1 MMNNMIVLLNEF
13 GRWLVMHLGRMSM
26 ELALL
31 TGIVLAL
38 VYLLRVKS
46 PALRYMFWG
55 LLLAKPVI
63 TLLIA
68 SPLSFYGP
76 LSPVVPEVFS
86 TPQPFS
92 IVMEKEM
99 EAVVTQP
106 ETIPSESVPTPQAA
120 MPSFWQQ
127 VDGYGWTGI
136 VWATLATLMGLR
148 LLLGYAYVNFLKST
162 AQVQR
167 EGMLADILEEVHRA
181 MRIKRRIRIA
191 TTNVC
196 HGPVLAGAFFPV
208 ILLPENMAG
217 ALSSR
222 QLKLVIT
229 HELAHAKRWDNL
241 VLLMQ
246 RLAEMFFFFHP
257 VVWFCGWMMR
267 REAEAACDDMVMSV
281 WDRTEGLNAVAYADS
296 LTCVAEMKCG
306 ITHRLLVN
314 TFAAAESNFKRRITR
329 ILNEQRTH
337 MTLWVSATACIGLV
351 VIGIFG
357 LPTVLSASQDI
368 VAQSDAASS
377 ADKNTAAVDDSSV
390 EVPEGPLSPVNN
402 LREDAF
408 TNNKIVLLAIDNEN
422 SLAEANVGQGYSF
435 RNWFSQG
442 DNFWQGR
449 YYIEAIDVENKTVKV
464 TWIDDYDENRKPV
477 LSEKNSAWLPLWA
490 GFTHLASVEPADG
503 YTPKSYWDLVAVI
516 RDIQSP
522 RTGFFRSEE
531 RSGKLTCT
539 ICTDNPEQLR
549 QAIENTAKLKWIGTV
564 PLTDDMFINH
574 FDQRSK
580 PLDIET
586 TLDAPAT
593 LKVSQTDSVPLLSG
607 ITGFISKYYKI
618 NIVIDQRAF
627 APTDNG
633 AADPH
638 APGPEAGPVWF
649 HCKNMPIRDVLNEIL
664 PDQNLT
670 YTVEPSLIWIS
681 TPALLEADARQPG
694 PNLDAASARLKKVL
708 ESPVSLEFED
718 IHIQQILEFMTDS
731 WKFEATVDASV
742 VRPKKGSE
750 GDASS
755 HPEEYVT
762 DGIVSYLNLKNV
774 PLKEMLDRLTRML
787 NLSFKVENDVIW
799 ISSYEKITAQ

>member
-63 TLLIA
+63 TLLVA

-86 TPQPFS
+86 TPQSFS

-106 ETIPSESVPTPQAA
+106 ETIPSESVPTPQPAI
-120 MPSFWQQ
+120 PSLWRQ

-136 VWATLATLMGLR
+136 VWATLAILMGLR

-196 HGPVLAGAFFPV
+196 HGPVLAGAFSPV
-208 ILLPENMAG
+208 ILLPENMAV

-314 TFAAAESNFKRRITR
+314 TFAAAESNFKRRIMR
-329 ILNEQRTH
+329 ILNEPRTH

-357 LPTVLSASQDI
+357 LPTVLSAPQDN

-377 ADKNTAAVDDSSV
+377 ADKNAAAIDEPSV
-390 EVPEGPLSPVNN
+390 EVPELTPVNN
-402 LREDAF
+402 LKESAF
-408 TNNKIVLLAIDNEN
+408 TNNKIVVLAIDSEN
-422 SLAEANVGQGYSF
+422 GLAKANIGWKYY
-435 RNWFSQG
+435 REWHAQG
-442 DNFWQGR
+442 DKDRPER

-464 TWIDDYDENRKPV
+464 TKIDYYDENRKPV

-490 GFTHLASVEPADG
+490 GFTHLATVEPADG

-549 QAIENTAKLKWIGTV
+549 QAIENTAKLKWIGAV
-564 PLTDDMFINH
+564 PLTEDMFIDH

-580 PLDIET
+580 SLDIET
-586 TLDAPAT
+586 TLDAPVT
-593 LKVSQTDSVPLLSG
+593 LKVSKTDSVPLLSG
-607 ITGFISKYYKI
+607 IASFISKYYQI
-618 NIVIDQRAF
+618 NIVIDKRAF

-681 TPALLEADARQPG
+681 TPDLLEADAGQLR
-694 PNLDAASARLKKVL
+694 PNLETASAHLKNAL
-708 ESPVSLEFED
+708 ASPVSIEFLD
-718 IHIQQILEFMTDS
+718 IHIQKLMEFISDS
-731 WKFEATVDASV
+731 WDINIVVDSEVVCPPRDATTNAVWDSL
-742 VRPKKGSE
+742 K
-750 GDASS
+750 
-755 HPEEYVT
+755 YTT
-762 DGIVSYLNLKNV
+762 DGMISCIKLHDVT
-774 PLKEMLDRLTRML
+774 LTEAIQSISRML
-787 NLSFKVENDVIW
+787 NLSFKVEDDVVW
-799 ISSYEKITAQ
+799 ISSYEKITTQ